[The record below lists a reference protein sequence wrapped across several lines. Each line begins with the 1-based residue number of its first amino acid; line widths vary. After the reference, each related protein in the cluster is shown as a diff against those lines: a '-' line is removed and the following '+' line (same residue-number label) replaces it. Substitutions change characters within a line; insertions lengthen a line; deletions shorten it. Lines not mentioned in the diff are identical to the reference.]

1 MVLKTSMV
9 ERKGERGLR
18 PSDRWQGGVVK
29 KIVQGVSYSNFINE
43 KSIIIMLKK
52 SLLLK
57 KYLLTLNHAKTN

>member
-9 ERKGERGLR
+9 ERKGGRGHR

-43 KSIIIMLKK
+43 KSIIIMLKIPVIK
-52 SLLLK
+52 NIYTDIESRK
-57 KYLLTLNHAKTN
+57 N